1 MRKRPASLFKKVLYE
16 RYRLN
21 EEEKEDDAGDLFGGD
36 DAEEGGDEKD
46 DAEADAGGGDAPED
60 DAGSDD
66 PEGEDE
72 GEGDEKASGDE
83 KDPGK
88 DLSDEEK
95 EDIAR
100 DWAASKAMENGGT
113 DDGDAPDPDVLT
125 SEIEKHLERALKAA
139 EQTAKMDLAKR
150 VNFLSDRD
158 GPGTVGEGWWRRG
171 LSRLIFEDKAAG
183 DPVFDVGEYAQH
195 VSRFIFNYDKMLD
208 IPFIIYNKA
217 YDYIKSLYG
226 ETIAEQFKNTMEE
239 QYDISFDEKE
249 EAPTVYAVGARPS
262 GASA

>member
-46 DAEADAGGGDAPED
+46 DAEADAGGDDAAED

-66 PEGEDE
+66 AEGK

-95 EDIAR
+95 EEVVR
-100 DWAASKAMENGGT
+100 KWAADQAMETGGT
-113 DDGDAPDPDVLT
+113 EDGYSPDRNVLET
-125 SEIEKHLERALKAA
+125 DIEKHIEHAFRAA
-139 EQTAKMDLAKR
+139 EEAAKMNLARR
-150 VNFLSDRD
+150 VNFLSDK

-171 LSRLIFEDKAAG
+171 LSKLIFEDKAPG

>member
-1 MRKRPASLFKKVLYE
+1 MRKRPTSLFKKVLYE

-36 DAEEGGDEKD
+36 DAPEGEDKKDDEKD
-46 DAEADAGGGDAPED
+46 DAAGDDAGGEEPEADAGGAGGEEDAEGKDED
-60 DAGSDD
+60 PA
-66 PEGEDE
+66 
-72 GEGDEKASGDE
+72 
-83 KDPGK
+83 K

-139 EQTAKMDLAKR
+139 EQSAKMDLAKR
-150 VNFLSDRD
+150 VNFLSDKD
-158 GPGTVGEGWWRRG
+158 GPGTVGEGWWRKG
-171 LSRLIFEDKAAG
+171 LSKLIFEEKAPG

-208 IPFIIYNKA
+208 IPFIIYTKA

-249 EAPTVYAVGARPS
+249 EVPTVYAVGARSS
-262 GASA
+262 GATA